1 MITHAVT
8 PVKERSVNMTKQV
21 KCRQCGKMIDKP
33 AAIQLPNGYYM
44 CSEQCRDEW
53 MAAHAPKPKQP
64 PNDDRKALLAYI
76 RQLDHN
82 ANFIVITAQ
91 LKRMI
96 ADYGMTYAGMR
107 YALWWSV
114 NMANKPYKGIGILP
128 YVYQDA
134 KNYWQWQQRMK
145 QQVAG
150 WTPAD
155 DDAVIVRHDKEEDVF
170 V

>member
-1 MITHAVT
+1 MITHTVT
-8 PVKERSVNMTKQV
+8 PVKECSVNMTKQV
-21 KCRQCGKMIDKP
+21 KCRQCGKMIDKQ

-76 RQLDHN
+76 RQLDSN
-82 ANFIVITAQ
+82 TKFMVITAQ

-114 NMANKPYKGIGILP
+114 NIANKPYKGIGILP

-134 KNYWQWQQRMK
+134 KDYWQWQQRMK
-145 QQVAG
+145 KQIGDWMPQ
-150 WTPAD
+150 D
-155 DDAVIVRHDKEEDVF
+155 DDAIIIRHDKEEDVF

>member
-1 MITHAVT
+1 M
-8 PVKERSVNMTKQV
+8 PKQV

-53 MAAHAPKPKQP
+53 MAAHTPKPKP
-64 PNDDRKALLAYI
+64 TTSPDDRTALLDYI
-76 RQLDHN
+76 KQLDPN
-82 ANFIVITAQ
+82 VNFMVVAVQ

-107 YALWWSV
+107 YALWYGV
-114 NMANKPYKGIGILP
+114 NIANKPYKGVGILP
-128 YVYQDA
+128 YIYNDA

-145 QQVAG
+145 QQVG
-150 WTPAD
+150 DWIPQD
-155 DDAVIVRHDKEEDVF
+155 DDTVIVRRDKEEDVF